1 MPNLLITKR
10 SFTLNIPYKMDSPAR
25 YLRGEREDI
34 EIEMRKATPRK
45 KIKIV

>member
-1 MPNLLITKR
+1 MYSGRPG
-10 SFTLNIPYKMDSPAR
+10 AR

-34 EIEMRKATPRK
+34 EIEMPKATPRK